1 MKALEKDFLDDSFQI
16 LVYMIFEITYFYMN
30 YLSIEILDRETQKIK

>member
-1 MKALEKDFLDDSFQI
+1 MKDLEKDFLDDSFEI